1 MKLKQLTVRSI
12 VARMILKMF
21 DCFPHFVIFV
31 MFLKNFIIIFVIFKN
46 FIA

>member
-12 VARMILKMF
+12 VACMILKMF

-31 MFLKNFIIIFVIFKN
+31 MFLKNFIIIFVISKN